1 MKKSI
6 SSVFSLLLVL
16 SLMLTCLPIVHAAE
30 ATIKLNGSSA
40 SVTGSGAAV
49 SGNVIT
55 ITEEG
60 TYNVSGTLNN
70 GRILVDAKG
79 CDITLN
85 LGGVNINCNY
95 GSPIYVFKAAS
106 VTLNLKEG
114 TENILTDGESYTFED
129 NYSSASEQE
138 PNACLYSKGDL
149 IIAGTGKLK
158 VTGNFN
164 NGITSKDTLTV
175 RGAEIEVYAKGNGI
189 NGKDSFF
196 AANATF
202 NVTASGGDA
211 LRSTQEN
218 DPSLGWITLN
228 NCTSTLVSAN
238 DGIQSETGIIIS
250 GGKHNITCGGGHTEA
265 LPELESAK
273 GIKAGTTLSLNAE
286 SVTVSSSDDA
296 IHAGG
301 DITVEQGNYAL
312 SSGDDAIHSDAS
324 ITVNGGKI
332 QIYSLGKGIDGTL
345 GATQNGGLITVSA
358 YDSSIFN
365 TIGGFTFVGGRFIGI
380 SDRDTV
386 IKPSDNSSPSFAV
399 AYDTAIDGTLKVWDI
414 SWDVPFAVKY
424 ILVATNSDD
433 KTVIDFGGEKIEAA
447 LDNGFTLYNSFNS
460 SYAVDNVNM
469 LLLGVKAETPAS
481 ALGMDV
487 YRKGVILDSTK
498 IVATG
503 DTVTVDGKE
512 YSVLIIGDVSR
523 DGKINSTDFM
533 QVRKQYLGLYEMDS
547 LQKLAADVNGDNKI
561 NSTDFM
567 QIRKHFLG
575 LFDLFN

>member
-175 RGAEIEVYAKGNGI
+175 RGAEIEVYANGNGI

-228 NCTSTLVSAN
+228 NCTSTLISAN

-481 ALGMDV
+481 ALGMEV

-503 DTVTVDGKE
+503 DTVTVAGKE